1 MSVVKQFLSLEE
13 VAEVLGVNYQLIYK
27 LVRSGELPAVRVGR
41 VFRVA
46 TPDLNAY
53 LEKSK
58 TSNNPPETVCTSC
71 GKRYY
76 SRLSINQQCRV
87 CGEPICNDCWT
98 RRKMRTCEE
107 HAEAKAA
114 KKKK

>member
-1 MSVVKQFLSLEE
+1 MPLEKPFLSLEE

-46 TPDLNAY
+46 TPDLHAY
-53 LEKSK
+53 LEQSK
-58 TSNNPPETVCTSC
+58 TNRNPPETRCASC

-76 SRLSINQQCRV
+76 SRLSVQQKCKV
-87 CGEPICNDCWT
+87 CDEPICNDCWT
-98 RRKMRTCEE
+98 RKKIRTCEE
-107 HAEAKAA
+107 HTDKKSE
-114 KKKK
+114 KKK

>member
-1 MSVVKQFLSLEE
+1 MSAEKLFLSLEE

-46 TPDLNAY
+46 QPDLHAY

-58 TSNNPPETVCTSC
+58 TSNNPPDTACASC

-76 SRLSINQQCRV
+76 SRLSVQQKCKI

-98 RRKMRTCEE
+98 RKKIRTCEE
-107 HAEAKAA
+107 HAEKKSG
-114 KKKK
+114 KKK